1 MMAGINYR
9 LLLQKYIVRVGE
21 MEGVD
26 YISGSRWQQ
35 PPYFTDE
42 EWRALQ
48 QICGLSYVLEEAIAK
63 ERKQNGS

>member
-1 MMAGINYR
+1 MADIDYR

-21 MEGVD
+21 MEGID

-48 QICGLSYVLEEAIAK
+48 LVCADSYVLEASIAK
-63 ERKQNGS
+63 AKKQT